1 MKDNDIS
8 SNSIYRVSEKRREKE
23 KMVFG
28 EGADHQDLRVYYEG
42 REQRRITYTVC
53 LYTDFLWLCVEK
65 QRAGFVRETKKAFN
79 FGNRLLHDL
88 IDQTNLRCKD
98 LITRWV
104 HVYLKTQQQR
114 QNICQLV
121 LQPHSPHICAYAG
134 SLALHIQRRSMCRS
148 HKGSWRLATCI

>member
-53 LYTDFLWLCVEK
+53 LYTDFLWLCVLKSRGLDLLEK
-65 QRAGFVRETKKAFN
+65 QRKHST
-79 FGNRLLHDL
+79 
-88 IDQTNLRCKD
+88 
-98 LITRWV
+98 
-104 HVYLKTQQQR
+104 
-114 QNICQLV
+114 LV
-121 LQPHSPHICAYAG
+121 TDFC
-134 SLALHIQRRSMCRS
+134 M
-148 HKGSWRLATCI
+148 T